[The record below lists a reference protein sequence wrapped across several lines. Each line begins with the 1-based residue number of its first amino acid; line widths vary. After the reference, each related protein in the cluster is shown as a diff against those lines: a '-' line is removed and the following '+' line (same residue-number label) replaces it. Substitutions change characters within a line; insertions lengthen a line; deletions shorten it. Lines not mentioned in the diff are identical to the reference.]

1 MKGVILLL
9 TIIASL
15 GFTGIVYAQN
25 SGGVNIDGS
34 WYLGEGLK
42 KGDYFEYKLCDID
55 LNSCLPIEL
64 KIWIK
69 GDRVNVSE
77 TLWDAQ
83 ILVIDQDK
91 IIKGYWGLGKT
102 APTPILFD
110 DDLSDY
116 AVAFKSTIAWLGAY
130 VTANENDRIHGPKEF
145 KSSSWG
151 LLGPVGGGL
160 SSNLI
165 PSRTETIT
173 TPSGTLDTIVVGW
186 YNDNDNEI
194 WLVDDF
200 PFPVKAKTFAGMV
213 SDNVPVMYEFEL
225 QQYKQNITEDPFKDV
240 VESINKAEE
249 LGCDT
254 KFLDYTSKRIPTNT
268 YSLMIQY
275 NHSPESPL
283 EGCDIDWKINFYSK
297 YNETRILKQI
307 HYDVWIVDEKDNL
320 LYSYAQSIGKEFLF
334 TEYGQVEHLLPVN
347 QEAGLVR
354 YAAVSYTHLTLPT
367 KA

>member
-1 MKGVILLL
+1 
-9 TIIASL
+9 
-15 GFTGIVYAQN
+15 
-25 SGGVNIDGS
+25 
-34 WYLGEGLK
+34 
-42 KGDYFEYKLCDID
+42 
-55 LNSCLPIEL
+55 
-64 KIWIK
+64 
-69 GDRVNVSE
+69 
-77 TLWDAQ
+77 
-83 ILVIDQDK
+83 
-91 IIKGYWGLGKT
+91 
-102 APTPILFD
+102 
-110 DDLSDY
+110 
-116 AVAFKSTIAWLGAY
+116 
-130 VTANENDRIHGPKEF
+130 
-145 KSSSWG
+145 
-151 LLGPVGGGL
+151 
-160 SSNLI
+160 
-165 PSRTETIT
+165 
-173 TPSGTLDTIVVGW
+173 
-186 YNDNDNEI
+186 
-194 WLVDDF
+194 
-200 PFPVKAKTFAGMV
+200 
-213 SDNVPVMYEFEL
+213 MYEFEL

-354 YAAVSYTHLTLPT
+354 YAVFVYGTGPENELDTELSGYAIIEVQIEENPLLEKLNDNIAESKIPSWIKNNAGWWADGAIDDDAFIQGIGFLIKEGTITVESTSQSGGEPKQVPEWVKNNAKWWADGAIDDDVFIQGIEFLV
-367 KA
+367 KEGIIQV